1 MSKELKSHTNKTKK
15 QLNFELFISKMLIKM
30 NNNLVNFIISYLLI
44 LMPTFFLYGL
54 NFLFFVILTS
64 LHYLFVWSYLV
75 KKHNFKL
82 INDEEKNDLE
92 ENIKSIKTILKEKK

>member
-1 MSKELKSHTNKTKK
+1 
-15 QLNFELFISKMLIKM
+15 
-30 NNNLVNFIISYLLI
+30 
-44 LMPTFFLYGL
+44 MPTFFLYGL